1 MRVCGV
7 YFVFV
12 ILLSACTNG
21 VSHLDIAL
29 QQAKHN
35 KAELEKVLKHFKELK
50 QMEKWVCDVCGYIYD
65 PEIGDP
71 DT

>member
-35 KAELEKVLKHFKELK
+35 NCLLYTSPSPRD
-50 QMEKWVCDVCGYIYD
+50 CS
-65 PEIGDP
+65 
-71 DT
+71 

>member
-35 KAELEKVLKHFKELK
+35 KAELEKSVEAF
-50 QMEKWVCDVCGYIYD
+50 
-65 PEIGDP
+65 
-71 DT
+71 

>member
-35 KAELEKVLKHFKELK
+35 KAELEKGKHSASCVFLSKL
-50 QMEKWVCDVCGYIYD
+50 
-65 PEIGDP
+65 
-71 DT
+71 

>member
-12 ILLSACTNG
+12 ILLSACTNK
-21 VSHLDIAL
+21 VSCLDIAL

-35 KAELEKVLKHFKELK
+35 KAELEK
-50 QMEKWVCDVCGYIYD
+50 C
-65 PEIGDP
+65 
-71 DT
+71 

>member
-35 KAELEKVLKHFKELK
+35 NCLLYTSDAA
-50 QMEKWVCDVCGYIYD
+50 DD
-65 PEIGDP
+65 
-71 DT
+71 

>member
-35 KAELEKVLKHFKELK
+35 KAELEKVLQHF
-50 QMEKWVCDVCGYIYD
+50 
-65 PEIGDP
+65 
-71 DT
+71 